1 MNRDSINVTLIN
13 ILFSETIN
21 RISIQVKHDYQH
33 CYVKLDTIV
42 IFKSNIKTNPS
53 APHLMVF
60 GVDQFSEHI

>member
-33 CYVKLDTIV
+33 CDTFV
-42 IFKSNIKTNPS
+42 NFKSNIKTNPT

>member
-33 CYVKLDTIV
+33 FQATQL
-42 IFKSNIKTNPS
+42 FSSNQILKR
-53 APHLMVF
+53 AEPHPATHLRVF